1 MRISTRDIPD
11 IGINWTQETRLCD
24 LDFADDIALIAESRE
39 DLQQLTNNLEET
51 AAKVSLRINA
61 KQTNAMQINCQT
73 DMNLQLDGHSIE
85 EVKHFIY
92 LGSMIAADGNSESDI
107 NCRIGKASSVFQ
119 RLQCIWKRNT
129 INTSLKMQLF
139 KSIVIPTAIYASET
153 WKNTS
158 RITQKL
164 DVFQQRCLRKIL
176 RVRYQ
181 DHITNVEI
189 LRRSNSDKLS
199 EIVTERRMRLAGHI
213 IRLPSDRI
221 TKTAMSW
228 IPPGGRRRRGR
239 PARTWRST
247 FKSDLERLEMSWSEA
262 EAVASDR
269 PNWRRIA
276 AQCAYEHRR
285 T

>member
-61 KQTNAMQINCQT
+61 EKTKAMQINCQN
-73 DMNLQLDGHSIE
+73 DLNLQLDGHSIE

-221 TKTAMSW
+221 TK
-228 IPPGGRRRRGR
+228 
-239 PARTWRST
+239 
-247 FKSDLERLEMSWSEA
+247 
-262 EAVASDR
+262 
-269 PNWRRIA
+269 
-276 AQCAYEHRR
+276 QQ
-285 T
+285 